1 MVEYSIISYQKKVQI
16 MARKTLDTTAL
27 LRSICA
33 LFMLICIL
41 FFIFPHTHDCGGN
54 DCPLCVLKNINSEIL
69 LCVCFF
75 GILPVVAVLTGDFTY
90 FLEQFAPSSL
100 VHLKVKLSD

>member
-1 MVEYSIISYQKKVQI
+1 

-41 FFIFPHTHDCGGN
+41 FFVLPHAHDCGGE
-54 DCPLCVLKNINSEIL
+54 DCPMCVLRTIFSEIFL
-69 LCVCFF
+69 IVCFF
-75 GILPVVAVLTGDFTY
+75 GILLVLAFFIRDSAY
-90 FLEQFAPSSL
+90 FLKHSAPQTL

>member
-1 MVEYSIISYQKKVQI
+1 VVEYRIIGNQKKVQI

-41 FFIFPHTHDCGGN
+41 FFVFPHAHDCGGN

-69 LCVCFF
+69 FCACFF
-75 GILPVVAVLTGDFTY
+75 RILPVVAVLAGDFTY
-90 FLEQFAPSSL
+90 FLEQLAPCSL

>member
-1 MVEYSIISYQKKVQI
+1 

-33 LFMLICIL
+33 FFMLICIL
-41 FFIFPHTHDCGGN
+41 FFVFPHFHDCGGN
-54 DCPLCVLKNINSEIL
+54 DCPLCLLKNINSEIL
-69 LCVCFF
+69 LWVCFF
-75 GILPVVAVLTGDFTY
+75 GILPVVAVPVEAFTY
-90 FLEQFAPSSL
+90 FLEQFAPCSL